1 VQKSKKAHN
10 SKRNNKA
17 VSENKSLHRF
27 FYPNKQSKTRKER
40 SDFATQQTIPYNQ
53 MLSLPLLAYIRT
65 THTYLQRPQ
74 LNITAA

>member
-1 VQKSKKAHN
+1 VQKSKKAHK

-17 VSENKSLHRF
+17 VSEKKSLHRF

-40 SDFATQQTIPYNQ
+40 SDFAAQQTCPNY
-53 MLSLPLLAYIRT
+53 LPLLIYIRT